1 MINLLP
7 PSLKEQLRYARYNQL
22 AVRYLRLL
30 TVLVLVLAGIFG
42 ASIFFL
48 HQQTDLISRDVTDKH
63 RQITSYDA
71 TVKQAKDVA
80 DRLTAIKTIQAS
92 QTKFS
97 LLLDD
102 LAKVLPKGV
111 SIDSITLTGDDKKPV
126 RVNVTGSSYD
136 AMLSFREALAKSAR
150 ISGVDLENVNQANQG
165 QFQSSVVIGFKAGQ
179 AR

>member
-1 MINLLP
+1 VINLLP
-7 PSLKEQLRYARYNQL
+7 PPLKEQLRYARYNQL
-22 AVRYLRLL
+22 ALRYLRLL
-30 TVLVLVLAGIFG
+30 IALVVVLAGIFG
-42 ASIFFL
+42 ASIYFL
-48 HQQTDLISRDVTDKH
+48 HQQSVLITKDVASKQADIN
-63 RQITSYDA
+63 QYAS

-126 RVNVTGSSYD
+126 RVSVTGSSYD
-136 AMLSFREALAKSAR
+136 SMLAFREALAGSPR
-150 ISGVDLENVNQANQG
+150 ISGVDLENVNQAGQG
-165 QFQSSVVIGFKAGQ
+165 QFQSSVVIGFKPGQ